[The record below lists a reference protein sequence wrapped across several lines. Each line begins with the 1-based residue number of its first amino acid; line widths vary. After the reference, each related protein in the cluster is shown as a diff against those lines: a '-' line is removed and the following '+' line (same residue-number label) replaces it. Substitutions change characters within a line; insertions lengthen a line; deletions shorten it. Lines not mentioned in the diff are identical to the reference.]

1 MFNIRYIY
9 DGSTDG
15 MLCCIAQWM
24 QDGVVPA
31 DIVPEQQAQPT
42 FFEEKYI
49 LTDAERAGRVRRAV
63 SQKIS
68 PQALGLLE
76 QAMLCCVQGK
86 ERLMLDFVRLGFHY
100 GARVTALLGNAVV
113 DALHK
118 AVQALRRESHQ
129 YLGFVRFSDQGGVLC
144 AVIEPKNAV
153 LPLIAEHF
161 CKRFPRERFMIYDQ
175 THGQALLHE
184 EGRCRLVALEGW
196 TPEAAGKQEQQY
208 RALWKLFYD
217 TVAVAERE
225 NPRCRMSH
233 MPRRYWNHL
242 TEMQLQSDHFSLP
255 A

>member
-9 DGSTDG
+9 DGSLDG
-15 MLCCIAQWM
+15 MLCCVAQWM

-31 DIVPEQQAQPT
+31 DIVAEQVMQPT
-42 FFEEKYI
+42 FFEERYI
-49 LTDAERAGRVRRAV
+49 LTEAERAQSARSAV
-63 SQKIS
+63 CRKIS
-68 PQALGLLE
+68 AQAMDMIG
-76 QAMLCCVQGK
+76 QAMLCAVDNK
-86 ERLMLDFVRLGFHY
+86 ERLILDFVRLGFHY

-113 DALHK
+113 DAMHK
-118 AVQALRRESHQ
+118 AVQGLRREAHQ
-129 YLGFVRFSDQGGVLC
+129 YLGFVRFSDQGGALC

-184 EGRCRLVALEGW
+184 AGKSRLVALEGW

-217 TVAVAERE
+217 TVTVSERE

-233 MPRRYWNHL
+233 MPKRYWNHL
-242 TEMQLQSDHFSLP
+242 TEMQMQPDSFSLP